1 MIAYILKVTIVWTI
15 LLLTYE
21 LLFKNSGRFT
31 LNRLYL
37 LCSIFI
43 GLLLPLVKIP
53 WSGAAAV
60 PQDAVNRIGHT
71 VSASLNAAPAGTS
84 AGITSVTTFNWNGLL
99 TGIYLTVAVCI
110 LLLACMELLNI
121 VRKAIYGSYTSL
133 NSYKIF
139 ETRRKHAPFSFMGWI
154 FIGHKEAYTA
164 EGLLYILEHESAHN
178 RRRHWLDI
186 LLMQVLCVVCWFHP
200 LVWRYRFLLKMQH
213 EYEADRIAAGSDA
226 YGYGHFLLEQTLL
239 RGTPSIAHSFHFS
252 PVKNRINMLSRSK
265 VHHQWKYAAVIPVLA
280 LCSIV
285 MAASTPNL
293 SKTKSGST
301 TFFKGNR
308 FVWKERPDKDYVV
321 SIFGSEEKYVR
332 SMPQQPII
340 VTMNGDS
347 VYYADQSDLTPPQY
361 RAGNQAFSTAI
372 TAAFKKAAPNA
383 PDSIEL
389 ISISNLVIDKTG
401 RLVYYD
407 LNYQCTNSW
416 TNSSIPFWDEK
427 VDQVIE
433 SMPLW
438 LPALKDGE
446 AVASFVDFQF
456 ALNVHRKTRTF
467 QARPLSKEEV
477 LEMLE
482 QEKKGQSDS
491 KKK

>member
-1 MIAYILKVTIVWTI
+1 MISYILKVTLVWTI
-15 LLLTYE
+15 LLITYE
-21 LLFKNSGRFT
+21 LLYKNSGRFT
-31 LNRLYL
+31 TNRLYL
-37 LCSIFI
+37 LCSLLT
-43 GLLLPLVKIP
+43 GLLRPLVKIP
-53 WSGAAAV
+53 WPLAAAT
-60 PQDAVNRIGHT
+60 PQDTINRIGHT
-71 VSASLNAAPAGTS
+71 VGAAWNATPDSTR
-84 AGITSVTTFNWNGLL
+84 VTELVESTFNWNNLFM
-99 TGIYLTVAVCI
+99 GIYLTIAAGI
-110 LLLACMELLNI
+110 LLVACIELLNI
-121 VRKAIYGSYTSL
+121 LRKAVYGTYISL

-139 ETRRKHAPFSFMGWI
+139 ETGRKHAPFSFMGWI

-265 VHHQWKYAAVIPVLA
+265 VHHQWKYAAIIPVLA

-347 VYYADQSDLTPPQY
+347 VYYAGQSDLTPPQY

-389 ISISNLVIDKTG
+389 ISIFNLVIDKTG

-416 TNSSIPFWDEK
+416 MNSSIPFWDEK

-456 ALNVHRKTRTF
+456 ALDVHRKTRTF